1 LTNPIPASRNDPCP
15 CGSGRRYKH
24 CHGVPGAGEIEK
36 AAPQPS
42 GQADVEALFYLGVA
56 ALQRGDFAAAITQ
69 FESALGGAP
78 AHPGLLNNLGLAMER
93 SGDLPA
99 AEGVFR
105 RAVASEPAGFDGLA
119 NLAQNLYQQRRYEDA
134 LSVFDQL
141 VSRFQVR
148 HAAIWAN
155 RAVCQCRCGDPEGA
169 LAGFRQAIALAP
181 GVASLHCDVGALLW
195 AQHRFAEAHTA
206 LGRCLELDPANATAT
221 RLLAAVQIYLADW
234 KDYAKRRELLL
245 SGATSA
251 ANTAGQGI
259 ESFNVQA
266 LCDDPALE
274 LRLARI
280 WTRELAPPAISA
292 SSARAPRHDAR
303 LRLGFASRD
312 FFDHPVGRL
321 VVNLLEHIDRAQF
334 SVTAYSIG
342 DAPND
347 PMRERIARA
356 VDRFCE
362 TGRSDA
368 ASIARLI
375 EEDDIDVLIDLNGFT
390 GSIADV
396 FVLRPAPMQVNFLG
410 YSGTLGLDCYDFIV
424 ADRYC
429 IRDEDRSFYVEA
441 PLYVDPCYLPSDAA
455 RPVDAA
461 TPARADYGLP
471 EHGFVLYAPAAP
483 YKITPDMFDLWMT
496 IIDSQPNAVLWMRGS
511 EPSTM
516 ARLRNEAATRGIDR
530 DRLVFA
536 PTDTNPRYLARY
548 RLADLALDT
557 FPFGAHT
564 SVNDALFVGLPV
576 VTRSGASFASR
587 ASASQLRA
595 AGLPSLIAGSASEYV
610 AIAQRLMRDASL
622 LQSLKQQLRVR
633 TGTNPLFDTIRYAR
647 CFEESVKSAWTTRFA
662 ASH

>member
-1 LTNPIPASRNDPCP
+1 MTNSIPASRNDPCP

-24 CHGVPGAGEIEK
+24 CHGAAGAGSGIDN
-36 AAPQPS
+36 AAPQAS
-42 GQADVEALFYLGVA
+42 NQADVEALFYRGVA
-56 ALQRGDFAAAITQ
+56 ALRGGDFAAAITQ

-78 AHPGLLNNLGLAMER
+78 EHPGLLNNLGLALER

-105 RAVASEPAGFDGLA
+105 RAAVSEPAGFDGLA

-134 LSVFDQL
+134 LAVFDQL
-141 VSRFQVR
+141 VRRFQVG

-181 GVASLHCDVGALLW
+181 DVASLHCDVGALLW

-206 LGRCLELDPANATAT
+206 LGRCLELDPANGTAT

-245 SGATSA
+245 SGATSS
-251 ANTAGQGI
+251 ANTPGQPI

-274 LRLARI
+274 LRLARL
-280 WTRELAPPAISA
+280 WTRELAPPAVAAPSA
-292 SSARAPRHDAR
+292 HAPREDAR

-312 FFDHPVGRL
+312 LYDHPVGRL
-321 VVNLLEHIDRAQF
+321 VVNLLERIDRARF
-334 SVTAYSIG
+334 TVTAYAIG
-342 DAPND
+342 DAPDD
-347 PMRERIARA
+347 PLRERIARA
-356 VDRFCE
+356 VDRFRD

-375 EEDDIDVLIDLNGFT
+375 QDDDIDVLFDLNGFT

-396 FVLRPAPMQVNFLG
+396 FIHRPAPMQVSFLG

-455 RPVDAA
+455 RSVDAA
-461 TPARADYGLP
+461 TPARADYELP
-471 EHGFVLYAPAAP
+471 EHAFVLYAPAAP
-483 YKITPDMFDLWMT
+483 YKITPEMFGLWMLLV
-496 IIDSQPNAVLWMRGS
+496 DSRPDAVLWMRGS

-516 ARLRNEAATRGIDR
+516 ARLRDEAERRGIDR
-530 DRLVFA
+530 D
-536 PTDTNPRYLARY
+536 
-548 RLADLALDT
+548 
-557 FPFGAHT
+557 
-564 SVNDALFVGLPV
+564 
-576 VTRSGASFASR
+576 
-587 ASASQLRA
+587 
-595 AGLPSLIAGSASEYV
+595 
-610 AIAQRLMRDASL
+610 
-622 LQSLKQQLRVR
+622 
-633 TGTNPLFDTIRYAR
+633 
-647 CFEESVKSAWTTRFA
+647 
-662 ASH
+662 